1 MTLRPKHAVQSID
14 LTMELVLLG
23 QGVTML
29 MPCMACRLEREGRLI
44 RLLPDWTLAPANV
57 HLALPG
63 DKPPG
68 RVRLFVDHLAEHCR
82 GLQV

>member
-1 MTLRPKHAVQSID
+1 MQSIGLALE
-14 LTMELVLLG
+14 LTLLG

-29 MPCMACRLEREGRLI
+29 MPCMAGPFEEQGRLT
-44 RLLPDWTLAPANV
+44 RLLPDWTLAPVDV
-57 HLALPG
+57 HLALTG

-68 RVRLFVDHLAEHCR
+68 RIRLFVDHLAEHCR